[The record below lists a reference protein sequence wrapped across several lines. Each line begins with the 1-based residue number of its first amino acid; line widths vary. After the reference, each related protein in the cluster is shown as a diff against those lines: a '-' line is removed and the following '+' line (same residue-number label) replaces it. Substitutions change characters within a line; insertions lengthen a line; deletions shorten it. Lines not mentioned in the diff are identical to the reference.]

1 MWDRREGLDVQVCA
15 LTGVIFRRIP
25 LTAVVH
31 ADRKVGLPEVPKL
44 SGLLPAASVHIV
56 SVTISDTGTD
66 CHLLSTS
73 VLRVPPAL

>member
-1 MWDRREGLDVQVCA
+1 MLDRREGLDVQVCV
-15 LTGVIFRRIP
+15 LTGVIFRSIL
-25 LTAVVH
+25 LTATVL

-44 SGLLPAASVHIV
+44 SGLLPAASVLIV

-73 VLRVPPAL
+73 VL